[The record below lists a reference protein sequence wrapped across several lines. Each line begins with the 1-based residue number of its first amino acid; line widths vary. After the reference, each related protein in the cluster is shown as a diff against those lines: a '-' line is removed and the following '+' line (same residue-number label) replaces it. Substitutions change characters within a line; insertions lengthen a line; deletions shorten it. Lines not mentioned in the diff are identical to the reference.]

1 MICPLHI
8 MDYNIIKKKV
18 LALKRKAQPLQNA
31 AFDTLTNSYQLLQL
45 LRKAKLWDC
54 LYISSHHL

>member
-31 AFDTLTNSYQLLQL
+31 ASDTLTNSYELL
-45 LRKAKLWDC
+45 
-54 LYISSHHL
+54 

>member
-1 MICPLHI
+1 MFLKYRKRYTKVTVDCMICPLHI

-31 AFDTLTNSYQLLQL
+31 ASDTLTNSYELL
-45 LRKAKLWDC
+45 
-54 LYISSHHL
+54 